1 MPVFSVLPKFY
12 HMSRCR
18 IICAQR
24 LRQRV
29 RIPGFHSWFC
39 HQRTVWPPESLF
51 NHMIKMYPGSSSKV
65 LGVGVDPEGLR
76 QSLGGHISNKFPGSV
91 AADTLRT
98 ACEYWPTY
106 RACLPYPE
114 IKKKR
119 KPTNHDNSHLQSQLC
134 GGRNRQNSVHLR
146 PAGLHSEF

>member
-1 MPVFSVLPKFY
+1 MPSGGKSLTGMLLLNVCY
-12 HMSRCR
+12 HPVWFP
-18 IICAQR
+18 
-24 LRQRV
+24 RV
-29 RIPGFHSWFC
+29 SQFLLLYLS
-39 HQRTVWPPESLF
+39 
-51 NHMIKMYPGSSSKV
+51 KSKV